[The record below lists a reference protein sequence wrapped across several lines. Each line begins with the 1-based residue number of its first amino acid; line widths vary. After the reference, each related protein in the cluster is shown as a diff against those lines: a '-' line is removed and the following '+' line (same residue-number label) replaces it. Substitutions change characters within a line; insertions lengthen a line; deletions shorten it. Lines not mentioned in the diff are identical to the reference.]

1 MPQSTTP
8 VDVDGDGDL
17 DLLVIPQPGED
28 GVEATPVLLLN
39 PGDGDFSDAYD
50 TRVPLPNL
58 PSDKIVGAVD
68 ATTDLDGDGLNDI
81 VLVYDDPTQENL
93 LVLNPGNPEGWDAS
107 ALVALPAAD
116 GGSSEGLT
124 SKDVVVVDL
133 DGDGNFE
140 ILTADGGSG
149 AGMTSSTFE
158 VGAATATPNTVPD
171 VTALA
176 PTELATG
183 QLNEHT
189 DLFEDVVLGGPTGAT
204 ILYGTG
210 GDGDGDLADATMAPV
225 GGATDPLTGLGS
237 PPLEEVES
245 LTVADID
252 GGAQA

>member
-1 MPQSTTP
+1 MT
-8 VDVDGDGDL
+8 
-17 DLLVIPQPGED
+17 
-28 GVEATPVLLLN
+28 A
-39 PGDGDFSDAYD
+39 
-50 TRVPLPNL
+50 VPW
-58 PSDKIVGAVD
+58 S
-68 ATTDLDGDGLNDI
+68 
-81 VLVYDDPTQENL
+81 
-93 LVLNPGNPEGWDAS
+93 
-107 ALVALPAAD
+107 
-116 GGSSEGLT
+116 
-124 SKDVVVVDL
+124 
-133 DGDGNFE
+133 GDGNFE

-204 ILYGTG
+204 ILYG
-210 GDGDGDLADATMAPV
+210 DGDLADATMAPV

-252 GGAQA
+252 GGAQASGLEPQT